1 MLLFLHK
8 HIKTPDHH
16 EAIRSCSK
24 HEFFTFDYIDTC
36 ENIQLLGT
44 QLTISHFS
52 ISKLKYKNLN
62 SFSQLLSLLSGDIS
76 LNPGPVDQVTLQCL
90 NEWNVFKNRALHF
103 IHLNINSLL
112 SKIEEFHFIAKS
124 TNAAIINICES
135 KLDALVLEQE
145 IGIVNYKILCYD
157 RNTHGGSVACYLR
170 NI

>member
-1 MLLFLHK
+1 M
-8 HIKTPDHH
+8 
-16 EAIRSCSK
+16 
-24 HEFFTFDYIDTC
+24 
-36 ENIQLLGT
+36 
-44 QLTISHFS
+44 
-52 ISKLKYKNLN
+52 
-62 SFSQLLSLLSGDIS
+62 
-76 LNPGPVDQVTLQCL
+76 L

-112 SKIEEFHFIAKS
+112 SKIEELHFIAKS

-145 IGIVNYKILCYD
+145 ICIVNYKILCYD